1 MSLATTPEQPQDP
14 SPQNTA
20 ATFCA
25 TLIDEWIE
33 HGVRHAVISPG
44 SRSTPMALAL
54 TARPELAVHVAHD
67 ERVASFIALGIGLQ
81 GTPAILLCTSG
92 TAAAHFHAA
101 VVEAH
106 QSAVPMII
114 CTADRPPEL
123 RDVGAAQTIDQTKL
137 YGDAVRWFHDPG
149 VADSA
154 AAHTWRSLAAHSFSS
169 STGAWPGPVHLNL
182 PFREPLV
189 GVAAPLPAR
198 RAAPGRSVSL
208 SSSAAASHDALVD
221 LAALLNR
228 GRGVIVAGHGCGDPA
243 AVASL
248 AQALGWPVLADS
260 RSGLRHLNE
269 VAVAAADQLLRHVG
283 FASQHIPDVV
293 LRLGEPPASKVLNQW
308 LTASNAVQIQIS
320 AVPTWA
326 DPDAAISHRLTAD
339 VAQVC
344 RSLVA
349 LALASAAD
357 ARWLT
362 DWTTAEAHAQQAI
375 TTALD
380 NGPSAALTEPLV
392 ARSLGAALPAN
403 AHLVVSSSMPIRDV
417 EWFGEITEGVTVHCN
432 RGANGIDGVVAT
444 AIGVA
449 VATGAPT
456 ALLIGDVAFVHDSS
470 ALIALMSRRNAD
482 LRIVVVDN
490 DGGGIFSF
498 LPQASAL
505 ASERFEQLF
514 GTPHGTDLVALAA
527 AHSIPAATVHTLA
540 ELRAALAVAGP
551 QVVRVQST
559 RDANVAVHQLVNEAV
574 SAAIDLMA

>member
-149 VADSA
+149 VADSV

-169 STGAWPGPVHLNL
+169 STGVWPGPVHLNL

-189 GVAAPLPAR
+189 GVVAPLPAR

-208 SSSAAASHDALVD
+208 SSSPAASPDALVD
-221 LAALLNR
+221 LAALLNS

-243 AVASL
+243 AVVLL

-260 RSGLRHLNE
+260 RSGLRHFNE
-269 VAVAAADQLLRHVG
+269 VAAAAADQLLRHAG
-283 FASQHIPDVV
+283 FALQHIPHVV

-326 DPDAAISHRLTAD
+326 DPDAAISHQLTAD

-349 LALASAAD
+349 LGLASAAD

-380 NGPSAALTEPLV
+380 NGPTAALTEPLV
-392 ARSLGAALPAN
+392 ARSIGASLPAH

-540 ELRAALAVAGP
+540 ELRAALAVVGP
-551 QVVRVQST
+551 QVIRVQST

>member
-1 MSLATTPEQPQDP
+1 MSLATTPEQPLDP

-33 HGVRHAVISPG
+33 HGVCHAVISPG

-81 GTPAILLCTSG
+81 GVPAILLCTSG

-154 AAHTWRSLAAHSFSS
+154 AAQTWRSLAAHSFAS
-169 STGAWPGPVHLNL
+169 STGVWPGPVHLNL

-208 SSSAAASHDALVD
+208 SSSAAASHDALID
-221 LAALLNR
+221 LAALLNS

-260 RSGLRHLNE
+260 RSGLRHFSE
-269 VAVAAADQLLRHVG
+269 VAVAAADQLLRHAG

-320 AVPTWA
+320 AAPTWA

-349 LALASAAD
+349 LGFARVVD
-357 ARWLT
+357 AQWLT

-380 NGPSAALTEPLV
+380 NGPTAALTEPLV
-392 ARSLGAALPAN
+392 ARSIGA
-403 AHLVVSSSMPIRDV
+403 
-417 EWFGEITEGVTVHCN
+417 
-432 RGANGIDGVVAT
+432 
-444 AIGVA
+444 
-449 VATGAPT
+449 
-456 ALLIGDVAFVHDSS
+456 
-470 ALIALMSRRNAD
+470 
-482 LRIVVVDN
+482 
-490 DGGGIFSF
+490 
-498 LPQASAL
+498 
-505 ASERFEQLF
+505 
-514 GTPHGTDLVALAA
+514 
-527 AHSIPAATVHTLA
+527 
-540 ELRAALAVAGP
+540 
-551 QVVRVQST
+551 
-559 RDANVAVHQLVNEAV
+559 
-574 SAAIDLMA
+574 

>member
-67 ERVASFIALGIGLQ
+67 ERVASFIALGVGLQ

-243 AVASL
+243 AVVLL

-260 RSGLRHLNE
+260 RSGLRHFNA
-269 VAVAAADQLLRHVG
+269 VAVAAADQLLRHAG
-283 FASQHIPDVV
+283 FASQHIPHVV

-417 EWFGEITEGVTVHCN
+417 EWFGEIAEGVTVHCN

-551 QVVRVQST
+551 QVIRVQST